1 MKNFSIGIQPT
12 KRGKRAEYFAR
23 LTSLKLAFKVLL
35 SMLLLGLLV
44 GCEPHVVISF
54 DEKLPPSF
62 KFTGSGTLPFF
73 IVIDLGDEKSTKMS
87 DAVLWKIVPDS
98 AKAGTVPLG
107 PITYGVVPEGWTQT
121 VPAQGSPPPLVER
134 RVYHAGGPE
143 IEMPEGVVKFKII
156 GGRALRS

>member
-1 MKNFSIGIQPT
+1 
-12 KRGKRAEYFAR
+12 
-23 LTSLKLAFKVLL
+23 
-35 SMLLLGLLV
+35 MLLLMLLV

-54 DEKLPPSF
+54 DQGVPPSF

-73 IVIDLGDEKSTKMS
+73 VVMDLGDEKSTELS
-87 DAVLWKIVPDS
+87 ETVLWKITSNS

-121 VPAQGSPPPLVER
+121 VPAQGSAPPLVEG

-143 IEMPEGVVKFKII
+143 IEMPEGVVKLKIA
-156 GGRALRS
+156 GGKGFS